1 MKIFLAEDER
11 ILRVSLADEL
21 RDAGYKVWEFSEAN
35 GVLQRITTECPDL
48 LITDIRMP
56 GISGLELLEKVKKI
70 SPQTAVVVMTA
81 YASID
86 TAIKALKSGAYDYLT
101 KPFRNEEILHLAK
114 RVSELLEIQKDNQR
128 LQTQISEKFDFS
140 SFVGESEPVKKI
152 FELIESVAHSNASI
166 LITGETG
173 TGKEMLANVIHYN
186 SNRST
191 KPFVKVSCAIL
202 AREVFESELFGHE
215 KGSFTGAEK
224 NRKGRFE
231 AADKGTIYLD
241 DIDDVPVEL
250 QVKLLRVLQEQEVE
264 PVGTSNGIKVD
275 VRVLASTKYDLK
287 KLIAEGKFRD
297 DLFYR
302 LNVIPIHIPPLR
314 ERKDDVK
321 VLAQKFMNE
330 FGPGRNLIIHPDAL
344 RILEQYN
351 WPGNVR
357 ELRNLIERL
366 ALTTSESE
374 ITAASIPSEY
384 QISAVSDYD
393 FEQANQW
400 DLEEILSQT
409 EIKLIRVAIVRSG
422 GNKTKAA
429 KLLNI
434 PLSTFRTKA
443 EKYNLDL
450 SQISN

>member
-21 RDAGYKVWEFSEAN
+21 RDAGYQVFEFAEAS
-35 GVLQRITTECPDL
+35 GVLQKIAGETPDL

-56 GISGLELLEKVKKI
+56 GIDGLELLEKVKKL
-70 SPQTAVVVMTA
+70 SPDTIVVVMTA
-81 YASID
+81 YASVD
-86 TAIKALKSGAYDYLT
+86 TAIKALKLGAYDYLS
-101 KPFRNEEILHLAK
+101 KPFRNEEILHLTN
-114 RVSELLEIQKDNQR
+114 RVAELRDIKQDNLR

-140 SFVGESEPVKKI
+140 SFAGESNSVKKI
-152 FELIESVAHSNASI
+152 FELVQSVAHSNASV

-173 TGKEMLANVIHYN
+173 TGKEMLANIIHYN
-186 SNRST
+186 SNRGN

-215 KGSFTGAEK
+215 KGAFTGAEK
-224 NRKGRFE
+224 SRKGRFE
-231 AADKGTIYLD
+231 IADKGTIYLD
-241 DIDDVPVEL
+241 DIDDVPLEL

-264 PVGTSNGIKVD
+264 PVGTTQAVRID
-275 VRVLASTKYDLK
+275 VRVVASTKYDLK
-287 KLIAEGKFRD
+287 KLISQGKFRD

-314 ERKDDVK
+314 ERKDDIRILVKKFLAEFSQGKPLELSPDAMK
-321 VLAQKFMNE
+321 VLENYA
-330 FGPGRNLIIHPDAL
+330 
-344 RILEQYN
+344 

-357 ELRNLIERL
+357 ELKNLMERL
-366 ALTTSESE
+366 ALTTTGNH
-374 ITAASIPSEY
+374 ITVADIPSEFIKPD
-384 QISAVSDYD
+384 ISDNDLEVND
-393 FEQANQW
+393 QW
-400 DLEEILSQT
+400 NLEEILAAT
-409 EIKLIRVAIVRSG
+409 EVKLIKAAMVRSG

-443 EKYNLDL
+443 EKHGLNL
-450 SQISN
+450 S